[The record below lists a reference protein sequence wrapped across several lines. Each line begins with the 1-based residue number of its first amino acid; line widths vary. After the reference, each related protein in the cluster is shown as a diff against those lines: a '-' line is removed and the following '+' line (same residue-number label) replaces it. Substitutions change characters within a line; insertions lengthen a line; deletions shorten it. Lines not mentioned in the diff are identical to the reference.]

1 MGGGIEAGQDGHRT
15 TGIRQTAPLRVLVRE
30 DDALLGFM
38 LGEVLEELGYDVL
51 AIAATHADA
60 AAVARKARPDLMI
73 VDVHLRSSSGIGAVA
88 EICATG
94 FVPHVFVTGD
104 IGDANVQCPGSI
116 AIQKPFAEADLVRA
130 IAKALAA
137 TQA

>member
-1 MGGGIEAGQDGHRT
+1 MGGGIEAGKDGHRT
-15 TGIRQTAPLRVLVRE
+15 MGIRQTVPLRVLVME
-30 DDALLGFM
+30 DQALLGFV

-60 AAVARKARPDLMI
+60 AAAARKARPDLMI

-104 IGDANVQCPGSI
+104 MAEANRQCLGSV
-116 AIQKPFAEADLVRA
+116 AIQKPFAEADLTRA

-137 TQA
+137 TP

>member
-1 MGGGIEAGQDGHRT
+1 MGCGIEAGKDGHRA
-15 TGIRQTAPLRVLVRE
+15 TGVRQAVPLRVLVME

-38 LGEVLEELGYDVL
+38 LGEVLEELGYVVS
-51 AIAATHADA
+51 AIAASHSDAVA
-60 AAVARKARPDLMI
+60 AARIDRPDLMI

-88 EICATG
+88 EICATR

-104 IGDANVQCPGSI
+104 MAEVIGQCPGSV
-116 AIQKPFAEADLVRA
+116 ALQKPFAEADLARA

-137 TQA
+137 TRT